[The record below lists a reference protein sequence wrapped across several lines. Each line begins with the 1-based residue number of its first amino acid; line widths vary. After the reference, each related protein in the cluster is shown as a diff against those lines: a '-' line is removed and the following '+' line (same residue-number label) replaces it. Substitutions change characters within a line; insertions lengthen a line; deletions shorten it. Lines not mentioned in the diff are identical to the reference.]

1 MPSTDID
8 GSPIVILSEVEGKAL
23 LNLLR
28 WAWEW
33 SPLNDA
39 LQRVAA
45 KIARDLNL
53 EPLCQ
58 SKSPEPK

>member
-8 GSPIVILSEVEGKAL
+8 GSPIVILGEVEAKAV

-33 SPLNDA
+33 SPLNA
-39 LQRVAA
+39 PLQKVAA

-53 EPLCQ
+53 EPLE
-58 SKSPEPK
+58 KRHEG